1 MKISQAVQDVLE
13 VVPDH
18 VTVVAA
24 AKHRTPAEIE
34 EAIGAG
40 IRHIGQNYVQEAEDL
55 RRAVKTEAVWHLI
68 GHLQRNKARRA
79 LASCDWIDS
88 IDSLRLARRVEAIAA
103 DMDRVVPVL
112 VEINSGREA
121 NKTGFLPEDVEE
133 AVRKM
138 VDLPHIQVKGVMTMG
153 PRFGNPEDSRPYF
166 VETRRVFERLGA
178 AQLAHVRMEI
188 LSMGMSNSYRVAI
201 EEGANM
207 VRLGTVLFGAR
218 PA

>member
-24 AKHRTPAEIE
+24 AKHRTPDEIE
-34 EAIGAG
+34 TAIGAG
-40 IRHIGQNYVQEAEDL
+40 IHHIGQNYVQEAEEL
-55 RRAVKTEAVWHLI
+55 RRAVKADAVWHLI
-68 GHLQRNKARRA
+68 GHLQQNKARRA
-79 LASCDWIDS
+79 LACCDWIDS
-88 IDSLRLARRVEAIAA
+88 VDSLRLARRLDAIAA
-103 DMDRVVPVL
+103 EMDRIFPVL

-121 NKTGFLPEDVEE
+121 NKTGFLPEKVDD
-133 AVRKM
+133 AVRQIA
-138 VDLPHIQVKGVMTMG
+138 DLPHLKVEGVMTMG
-153 PRFGNPEDSRPYF
+153 PRFGRPEDSRPYF

-178 AQLAHVRMEI
+178 LQLSNVHMNI
-188 LSMGMSNSYRVAI
+188 LSMGMSNSYLVAI

-207 VRLGTVLFGAR
+207 VRLGTVLFGER